1 MGTSKGREEMK
12 REEVLIPWF
21 PPDIEMNSGKN
32 PVWNWEEKK
41 DKRAEEAVQSYGCS
55 KLVLI

>member
-1 MGTSKGREEMK
+1 MK

-41 DKRAEEAVQSYGCS
+41 DKRAEEAVQRYGCS
-55 KLVLI
+55 KLVLIE